1 MNSQDLHTHSVWDDG
16 QNTLEEMANAA
27 VAANLDAIGFSGHSP
42 LPYRNRWALQA
53 DRLEAYKTETRRLKA
68 LFAGKIEVY
77 LGIEWDVMSTFQPT
91 GFDYVIGSVHH
102 VTVNGTIYSADATPE
117 TVETC
122 LSDAFHGDADASAR
136 AYFSQ
141 LPALAKIPEVDIIGH
156 FDLPTKFNETHGFY
170 NEDSPAYTAA
180 ALEAMEAL
188 VAADKIFEINTGAS
202 SRGYRT
208 TPYPSSKLLLELKR
222 MGGRITINSDAHSV
236 SGLALGFSLAK
247 ELARSCGFTERWIF
261 NGTSFVPV
269 GIE

>member
-27 VAANLDAIGFSGHSP
+27 VAAKLDAIGFSGHSP
-42 LPYRNRWALQA
+42 LPYHNRWALQA
-53 DRLEAYKTETRRLKA
+53 DRLEAYKAEARRLKA

-77 LGIEWDVMSTFQPT
+77 LGIEWDVMSTVPPT

-122 LSDAFHGDADASAR
+122 LKDAFHGDADASAR
-136 AYFSQ
+136 AYFRQ

-180 ALEAMEAL
+180 ALEAMEVL
-188 VAADKIFEINTGAS
+188 VEADKIFEINTGAI

-208 TPYPSSKLLLELKR
+208 TPYPSRKLLLELKR
-222 MGGRITINSDAHSV
+222 IGGRITINSDAHSV
-236 SGLALGFSLAK
+236 SGLALGFDLAK

-261 NGTSFVPV
+261 DGTSFVPV

>member
-16 QNTLEEMANAA
+16 QNTLEEMATAA
-27 VAANLDAIGFSGHSP
+27 IAANLDAIGFSGHAP

-53 DRLEAYKTETRRLKA
+53 DQLESYKTEARRLKK
-68 LFAGKIEVY
+68 LFAGKINIY
-77 LGIEWDVMSTFQPT
+77 LGIEWDVMSTIPPT

-102 VTVNGTIYSADATPE
+102 VTVNGSIYSADATPE
-117 TVETC
+117 TVKTC
-122 LSDAFHGDADASAR
+122 LSDAFAGDADASAR
-136 AYFSQ
+136 AYFTQ
-141 LPALAKIPEVDIIGH
+141 LPALANMPEIDVIGH

-170 NEDSPAYTAA
+170 NESSPSYTAA

-188 VAADKIFEINTGAS
+188 VAANKIFEINTGAI

-208 TPYPSSKLLLELKR
+208 TPYPSRKLLLELKR

-236 SGLALGFSLAK
+236 SGIALGFSLAK

-261 NGTSFVPV
+261 DGTSFVPV

>member
-53 DRLEAYKTETRRLKA
+53 DRLEAYKAEALRLKK
-68 LFAGKIEVY
+68 LFAGNIDIY
-77 LGIEWDVMSTFQPT
+77 LGIEWDVMSTIPPT

-136 AYFSQ
+136 AYFTQ

-188 VAADKIFEINTGAS
+188 VKADKIFEINTGAI

-208 TPYPSSKLLLELKR
+208 TPYPS
-222 MGGRITINSDAHSV
+222 
-236 SGLALGFSLAK
+236 
-247 ELARSCGFTERWIF
+247 
-261 NGTSFVPV
+261 
-269 GIE
+269 